1 MRAPARM
8 GSDMKSA
15 AALVIVAAVAL
26 AAPAQGAALTVVKV
40 SAPQVNCVFNASC
53 TITVDNSTGTFKD
66 TLYGP
71 GAFLQ
76 SRTYP
81 GQPGTPGAGTTGY
94 EYRLDLTSAPKL
106 VSGCVAGITID
117 FGPVV
122 KLTYPPN
129 QPAHVFVVTQGGLG
143 SVGIRSAEQDGDVI
157 SFWFDGYLCAGQTSF
172 FFGLAARTKPIT
184 GTAVTFGPGSP
195 GFIQTAARMP
205 EHRLPSKG
213 RLEAEDPG
221 PPIGR

>member
-1 MRAPARM
+1 
-8 GSDMKSA
+8 MKSA
-15 AALVIVAAVAL
+15 TAILVVAAAVL
-26 AAPAQGAALTVVKV
+26 SAPAQGAVLTVVNV

-53 TITVDNSTGTFKD
+53 TITVDDSTGTFKD

-71 GAFLQ
+71 GAFFQ

-81 GQPGTPGAGTTGY
+81 GQPGTPASGLTGY

-106 VSGCVAGITID
+106 VSECIAGITID

-122 KLTYPPN
+122 KLTYPQN

-143 SVGIRSAEQDGDVI
+143 SVGIKSATQDGDVI
-157 SFWFDGYLCAGQTSF
+157 TFWFDGHLCAGQTSY
-172 FFGLAARTKPIT
+172 FFGLAAPTKPIT

-195 GFIQTAARMP
+195 GLIQTAARMP
-205 EHRLPSKG
+205 EHRLPPKW
-213 RLEAEDPG
+213 RLEIENPG
-221 PPIGR
+221 LSPGR